1 MIKYFLTPAGS
12 SETAKIDSIQKNC
25 WIDLTSPTAQE
36 IDNIVTETKID
47 SDLITKM
54 LDEDEL
60 PRIEYSDNAT
70 LIVVDVPTREDDE
83 FITYPLGII
92 ITKTN
97 YLITVSSKSSHLL
110 NDFRNSKI
118 PQFST
123 AKKNRFLIQVLNR
136 AAAEYL
142 QVLKRV
148 SRDIDAKE
156 DVLKKSAKNDDLI
169 DLLTMQKTL
178 VYFEASL
185 KENGLVLE
193 KLDKNIILP
202 LYEADKELLD
212 DTVVE
217 NNQAIDMASL
227 YRKILG
233 SISET
238 YATVI
243 NNEQNNIMK
252 FLAGITIVLS
262 IPTIISSFLGM
273 NVPFGEAGVNPH
285 SAAVILAASVLLSI
299 GVAYILKKRDLL

>member
-1 MIKYFLTPAGS
+1 MINYFLTPAGS
-12 SETAKIDSIQKNC
+12 SETAKIDSVQKNC
-25 WIDLTSPTAQE
+25 WIDLTSPTPAE
-36 IDNIVTETKID
+36 IERVVEETKID

-54 LDEDEL
+54 LDEDEI
-60 PRIEYSDNAT
+60 PRIEYSDNAS
-70 LIVVDVPTREDDE
+70 LIVVDIPVRKDGEYL
-83 FITYPLGII
+83 TYPLGII

-97 YLITVSSKSSHLL
+97 HVITVSSKSSHIL

-123 AKKNRFLIQVLNR
+123 AKKNRFLIQILNR
-136 AAAEYL
+136 AAMEYL
-142 QVLKRV
+142 QVLKHL
-148 SRDIDAKE
+148 SRDIENKE
-156 DVLKKSAKNDDLI
+156 DTLKKSAKNGDLVE
-169 DLLTMQKTL
+169 LLAMQKTL
-178 VYFEASL
+178 VYFAASL

-202 LYEADKELLD
+202 LFEADKELLD

-227 YRKILG
+227 YRKILS

-273 NVPFGEAGVNPH
+273 NVPFGEIGINPH
-285 SAAVILAASVLLSI
+285 SVSIILAASILLSI
-299 GVAYILKKRDLL
+299 VVAYILKKRDLL